1 MTFANTRE
9 AGHKIAR
16 ILADMER
23 IQFDPEATADAVMI
37 ALERYSAHVSAAY
50 PVTEGPPETVLRP
63 VLLHLQDMITRR
75 L

>member
-1 MTFANTRE
+1 MTFKNPRE

-16 ILADMER
+16 TLADMER

-37 ALERYSAHVSAAY
+37 ALERYSAHVSAAF
-50 PVTEGPPETVLRP
+50 PFSEGPPEIVLRG
-63 VLLHLQDMITRR
+63 VLLHLQDMIARR